1 MTDLKKKIDEL
12 AGIKADMSK
21 LKARKDKLEAEIIMQ
36 CSEDLEN
43 TKYKSVHYAGTE
55 SELTAVT
62 SESLKITYNSFL
74 LSIFGKAYKDAV
86 TEKTEYSLS
95 APAKRMLIGLW
106 KGNFVRCTV
115 KEVIEQMNGVSDD
128 ERKQLVKKCKG
139 INYDKDVNNILK
151 FTSLTE
157 DDAKEYAYL
166 ISEAAVWQDFKNLLT
181 VNGMDESHIDD
192 ILMKI
197 QSSFVVEDST
207 KISLS
212 SLV

>member
-1 MTDLKKKIDEL
+1 
-12 AGIKADMSK
+12 
-21 LKARKDKLEAEIIMQ
+21 
-36 CSEDLEN
+36 
-43 TKYKSVHYAGTE
+43 
-55 SELTAVT
+55 
-62 SESLKITYNSFL
+62 
-74 LSIFGKAYKDAV
+74 
-86 TEKTEYSLS
+86 
-95 APAKRMLIGLW
+95 MLIGLW

-151 FTSLTE
+151 FTNLSE

-181 VNGMDESHIDD
+181 VNCMDESHIDD

-212 SLV
+212 